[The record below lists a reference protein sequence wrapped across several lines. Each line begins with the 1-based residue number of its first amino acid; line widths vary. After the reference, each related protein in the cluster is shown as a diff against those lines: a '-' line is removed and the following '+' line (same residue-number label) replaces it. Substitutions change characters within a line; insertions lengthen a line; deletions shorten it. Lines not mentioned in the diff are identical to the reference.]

1 MGNSERTT
9 VAKMEERGGFW
20 ASSGMKS
27 ALTRLSGMHEGV
39 GAKGVGQGF
48 KPLNKEVVDYS
59 ESL

>member
-1 MGNSERTT
+1 
-9 VAKMEERGGFW
+9 
-20 ASSGMKS
+20 MKS